1 MADHND
7 AHGAAHSV
15 TAQQLDLSV
24 PGFPSP
30 FSREASSNA
39 KTHSE
44 ERIWCHA
51 QPPQTR
57 WPQT

>member
-1 MADHND
+1 MADHNG

-30 FSREASSNA
+30 FSREVSS
-39 KTHSE
+39 K
-44 ERIWCHA
+44 R
-51 QPPQTR
+51 QDPQ
-57 WPQT
+57 